1 MSADEWLA
9 ITMELVRV
17 IVRPVV
23 IEEVARSG
31 VPTRIEYLTVDEAA
45 EAARVAPNTV
55 RRWQRNGRL
64 DKHWAG
70 SAVRVRRDDLDRF
83 LRGQRRAD
91 GKSPEDLADEE
102 LRHRYGC

>member
-1 MSADEWLA
+1 MSTDEWLA
-9 ITMELVRV
+9 ITMELLRA

-31 VPTRIEYLTVDEAA
+31 ASTTIEYLTVNEAA
-45 EAARVAPNTV
+45 EVARVVPNTI
-55 RRWQRNGRL
+55 RRWQRTGRL

-83 LRGQRRAD
+83 LRGRRRAD
-91 GKSPEDLADEE
+91 GRSPEDLADEE
-102 LRHRYGC
+102 LRRRYGC